1 MRERENSHF
10 MSTMIRIDHVSKQYR
25 LGQFG
30 ETSLRDVLQR
40 ANARLHRRE
49 DPTKRIGAD
58 RISNEPFMAL
68 DDISFDVKQGER
80 VGIIGRNGAGKSTLL
95 KLISRIT
102 APTSGII
109 GLNGRVASMREVG
122 TGFHT
127 ELTGRENIYMNGA
140 ILGMKKREI
149 DRKLDSIIDF
159 SECEQFIDTPVKRY
173 SSGMYV
179 KLAFSVAAHLDAEI
193 MIMDEVLAVG
203 DMAFQK
209 KCLDKMQTVSQTE
222 GRTILYVSHQMDTIR
237 RLCDRCVVLDHGKLT
252 YQGEVQDAISR
263 YMNINT
269 AQFEKEVD
277 LAGLPSQK
285 GCTQRIRL
293 IHASVL
299 NAEGVYSSTDRL
311 HLKVTVE
318 SDDTYEDVR
327 FMFILFYADG
337 SRLGKTESQNF
348 TVYKGLNETEIRI
361 PCAGMADGMYFYEMS
376 VYRKN
381 DDGLCEKC
389 DSVPNVFPVT
399 IYNTEA
405 FGLNTEKWKSAAWG
419 HFMLRPVE
427 ISGTEPVTERHSL

>member
-1 MRERENSHF
+1 
-10 MSTMIRIDHVSKQYR
+10 MSTMIRIDHVSKQYQ

-40 ANARLHRRE
+40 ASARMHRKE
-49 DPTKRIGAD
+49 DPTRRIGTG
-58 RISNEPFMAL
+58 RISNELFMAL
-68 DDISFDVKQGER
+68 DDVSFEVQQGER

-102 APTSGII
+102 APTSGTI
-109 GLNGRVASMREVG
+109 GLNGRVASMLEVG

-209 KCLDKMQTVSQTE
+209 KCLDKMSAVSETE

-237 RLCDRCVVLDHGKLT
+237 RLCDRCVVLDHGRLT
-252 YQGEVQDAISR
+252 YQGEVQEAISR
-263 YMNINT
+263 YMNIDT
-269 AQFEKEVD
+269 AHFEKEVD
-277 LAGLPSQK
+277 LTARPRQG
-285 GCTQRIRL
+285 GCTQSIRF
-293 IHASVL
+293 IHAAVL
-299 NAEGVYSSTDRL
+299 NRGNVYSSRDCL
-311 HLKVTVE
+311 HL
-318 SDDTYEDVR
+318 R
-327 FMFILFYADG
+327 LRAHIL
-337 SRLGKTESQNF
+337 ENF
-348 TVYKGLNETEIRI
+348 LKQT
-361 PCAGMADGMYFYEMS
+361 F
-376 VYRKN
+376 
-381 DDGLCEKC
+381 
-389 DSVPNVFPVT
+389 
-399 IYNTEA
+399 
-405 FGLNTEKWKSAAWG
+405 
-419 HFMLRPVE
+419 
-427 ISGTEPVTERHSL
+427 